1 MRIVTILLL
10 TLVITACAS
19 RPTLEELEEQAMASG
34 DWTAV
39 EYHEEMA
46 RKRNGGDALNCP
58 KGQTKFCVE
67 SGLRVDCKCVLPSSG
82 GR

>member
-10 TLVITACAS
+10 ALVITACAP
-19 RPTLEELEEQAMASG
+19 RPSLKELEEQAMVSG

-39 EYHEEMA
+39 EYREEMA
-46 RKRNGGDALNCP
+46 ENRLEKSGPDCP
-58 KGQTKFCVE
+58 RDLVKVCIEAGPAA
-67 SGLRVDCKCVLPSSG
+67 DCHCARPSG